1 MKIGL
6 INPKGLKTNDNNLA
20 EIFQSTSNF
29 QSYTD
34 SLSGAFGTG
43 LLVIAALTPDHI
55 KIEIIDENF
64 DDIDYNKEYA
74 LIGISAMTHQASRA
88 YEIADEFRRRGVVV
102 AIGGIHAT
110 VLPDEAKTHCD
121 SVFIGEAE
129 HTWPAFLEDVK
140 DGNISDFYKSEKA
153 VDMTSL
159 PTPRYELLNK
169 KNYNVI
175 WMQIG
180 RGCPH
185 DCEFCVASNVYG
197 YKYRHKT
204 IKQIIDEIEFIQT
217 IWPNVRLNFADD
229 NLFLNRTFSKKLVE
243 HLKGMNLRWFAQT
256 DISIASDEKFLTE
269 LKAAGCTTLFIGFE
283 SISEINLSQINKNSW
298 KLKQLKNYPAAIEK
312 IQSKGIGI
320 VGAFIIG
327 LDGDTKDTLKEL
339 TDFILDNNIF
349 IPQITVLTPLPGSR
363 LYERL
368 KRENRLT
375 DLPWSN
381 YTFTEVNY
389 IPKNLTGE
397 ELQNELHEIY
407 KKVYSKE
414 SRLQVLKYF
423 KNIFKELITL

>member
-20 EIFQSTSNF
+20 EIFQSTSDF
-29 QSYTD
+29 QSYTG

-43 LLVIAALTPDHI
+43 LLVIASLTPDHI
-55 KIEIIDENF
+55 EIEIIDENF
-64 DDIDYNKEYA
+64 DDIDFGKDYD
-74 LIGISAMTHQASRA
+74 LIGISAMTHQALRA
-88 YEIADEFRRRGVVV
+88 YEIADEFRRRGVIV

-110 VLPDEAKTHCD
+110 VLPYEAKSHCD

-129 HTWPAFLEDVK
+129 HTWPLFLENFM

-159 PTPRYELLNK
+159 PTPSYNLVK
-169 KNYNVI
+169 KENYKVI

-204 IKQIIDEIEFIQT
+204 LKQIIDEIESIRT
-217 IWPNVRLNFADD
+217 IWPNVRINFADD
-229 NLFLNRTFSKKLVE
+229 NLFLNKEFSKELVRY
-243 HLKGMNLRWFAQT
+243 LKGINIRWFAQT
-256 DISIASDEKFLTE
+256 DISISNDEGFIKD
-269 LKAAGCTTLFIGFE
+269 LKSAGCTTLFIGFE
-283 SISEINLSQINKNSW
+283 SISESSLSQINKNFW
-298 KLKQLKNYPAAIEK
+298 KLKQLNNYPEAIKK
-312 IQSKGIGI
+312 IQSQGIGI

-327 LDGDTKDTLKEL
+327 FDGDTKETINKLS
-339 TDFILDNNIF
+339 DFILDNNIF

-368 KRENRLT
+368 KKENRLT
-375 DLPWSN
+375 FKPWSN

-389 IPKNLTGE
+389 IPKNMTDE
-397 ELQNELHEIY
+397 ELQNELYKIY

-414 SRLQVLKYF
+414 SRLKTLKHF
-423 KNIFKELITL
+423 KNLFKELDML

>member
-6 INPKGLKTNDNNLA
+6 INPKGLKTNDNNLV
-20 EIFQSTSNF
+20 EIFQRTSSV

-34 SLSGAFGTG
+34 SLSGAFGSG

-55 KIEIIDENF
+55 EIEFIDENF
-64 DDIDYNKEYA
+64 DDIDFNEGYD

-110 VLPDEAKTHCD
+110 VLPDEAKSHCD

-140 DGNISDFYKSEKA
+140 NGNFSDFYKSSKA
-153 VDMTSL
+153 VDMTCL
-159 PTPRYELLNK
+159 PTPSYDLVNRE
-169 KNYNVI
+169 NYKVI

-204 IKQIIDEIEFIQT
+204 LRQIIDEIEFIQT
-217 IWPNVRLNFADD
+217 IWPNVRINFADD
-229 NLFLNRTFSKKLVE
+229 NLFLNKKFSKELVR
-243 HLKGMNLRWFAQT
+243 HLRGMNLRWYAQT
-256 DISIASDEKFLTE
+256 DISIANDEGFIEE

-283 SISEINLSQINKNSW
+283 SISELSLSQINKNLW
-298 KLKQLKNYPAAIEK
+298 KLKQLNNYPEAIKK

-327 LDGDTKDTLKEL
+327 FDGDTKDTLNEL
-339 TDFILDNNIF
+339 SDFIIENNIF
-349 IPQITVLTPLPGSR
+349 VPQVTILTPLPGSR

-368 KRENRLT
+368 KKENRLK
-375 DLPWSN
+375 DVPWN
-381 YTFTEVNY
+381 NFTFTEVNY
-389 IPKNLTGE
+389 IPKNMTGE
-397 ELQNELHEIY
+397 ELQNELYKIY

-414 SRLQVLKYF
+414 SRLKVLKYF
-423 KNIFKELITL
+423 KNIFRELTA

>member
-6 INPKGLKTNDNNLA
+6 INPKGLKTNDNKLD
-20 EIFQSTSNF
+20 EIFKSTSNV

-55 KIEIIDENF
+55 EIEIIDENF
-64 DDIDYNKEYA
+64 DDIDYNKDYD
-74 LIGISAMTHQASRA
+74 LIGISAMTHQASHA
-88 YEIADEFRRRGVVV
+88 YEVADEFRNRGVIV

-110 VLPDEAKTHCD
+110 VLPDEAKSHCD

-129 HTWPAFLEDVK
+129 HTWPAFLKDVK
-140 DGNISDFYKSEKA
+140 DGNILDFYKSEKA

-159 PTPRYELLNK
+159 PTPSYDLLNK
-169 KNYNVI
+169 ENYKVI

-197 YKYRHKT
+197 HKYRHKT
-204 IKQIIDEIEFIQT
+204 LNQIIDEIKFIHK
-217 IWPNVRLNFADD
+217 IWPNARINFADD
-229 NLFLNRTFSKKLVE
+229 NFLVNRKFSKKLVRY
-243 HLKGMNLRWFAQT
+243 LKKIDLRWFAQT
-256 DISIASDEKFLTE
+256 DISIADDEDFITE
-269 LKAAGCTTLFIGFE
+269 LKEAGCTTLFIGFE
-283 SISEINLSQINKNSW
+283 SVSKSSLSLINKNSW
-298 KLKQLKNYPAAIEK
+298 KLKQLSNYPEAIGK

-327 LDGDTKDTLKEL
+327 LDGDTIETFDEL
-339 TDFILDNNIF
+339 ADFILDNNIF

-368 KRENRLT
+368 KKENRLT
-375 DLPWSN
+375 DIPWSN
-381 YTFTEVNY
+381 YTFTDVNF
-389 IPKNLTGE
+389 IPKNMTGE
-397 ELQNELHEIY
+397 ELENGLHRIY
-407 KKVYSKE
+407 EKVYSKE
-414 SRLQVLKYF
+414 ARLKILNHF
-423 KNIFKELITL
+423 KNIFKNL

>member
-6 INPKGLKTNDNNLA
+6 ISPKGLTTNDNKL
-20 EIFQSTSNF
+20 EQIFQNTNHV

-43 LLVIAALTPDHI
+43 LLVISTLTPDHI
-55 KIEIIDENF
+55 EIEIIDENF
-64 DDIDYNKEYA
+64 DTIDFNKDYD

-88 YEIADEFRRRGVVV
+88 YEIADKFRSRNIIV

-110 VLPDEAKTHCD
+110 VLPDEVKRHCD

-129 HTWPAFLEDVK
+129 YTWPVFLK
-140 DGNISDFYKSEKA
+140 DFENGNVSDFYKSEKP

-159 PTPRYELLNK
+159 PTPRYDLLK
-169 KNYNVI
+169 KENYKVV
-175 WMQIG
+175 WMQTG

-204 IKQIIDEIEFIQT
+204 INQIIDEIEFIHK
-217 IWPNVRLNFADD
+217 IWPNARINFADD
-229 NLFLNRTFSKKLVE
+229 NLFLNRKFLKELVR
-243 HLKGMNLRWFAQT
+243 HLKKMNFIWFAQT
-256 DISIASDEKFLTE
+256 DISIANDEEFLTE

-283 SISEINLSQINKNSW
+283 SVSEPSLSLINKNSW
-298 KLKQLKNYPAAIEK
+298 KLKQLYNYPDAIEK

-320 VGAFIIG
+320 VGAFILG
-327 LDGDTKDTLKEL
+327 LDGDTEETFNEL
-339 TDFILDNNIF
+339 ADFILDNNIF

-363 LYERL
+363 LYKRL
-368 KRENRLT
+368 KKENRLI
-375 DLPWSN
+375 DIPWSN

-389 IPKNLTGE
+389 IPQNMTGE
-397 ELQNELHEIY
+397 ELKNGLYRIY

-414 SRLQVLKYF
+414 ARLKVLKHF
-423 KNIFKELITL
+423 KNIFKKL